1 MDRIYFLLLVALG
14 CLSFSNAQNPPGT
27 IVPLADQ
34 CVQNSTSVICV
45 NKYASVMP
53 YHFNRSISDS
63 KADYD
68 FRNTSAPN
76 ATESFDLIQN
86 ASFLVFDQKRGL
98 QYLGAN
104 PTYEYVF
111 QVSGAVHEA
120 PVYAPVQ
127 NKLFLSQLAPP
138 AGFLPQLVID
148 LNKNPPTLSNFTP
161 NPPIYAPNG
170 GTFRNG
176 LVLFGASGGNNSI
189 GGTEQRVSLRTLDPA
204 TNKTNVLLNNY
215 FGFYFNTIDDLAVHP
230 TSRDIFFTDPDYSWF
245 NALTDTAPQLPS
257 ASYRFNPATGATF
270 LIDDTLQQPNG
281 IAFTPDGN
289 TLYISDTG
297 AVSGTI
303 DPTLGSM
310 GATFNTTGRRSIYA
324 YDVSNNGTKISNRR
338 SFYLAQDWVP
348 DGLKVSAEG
357 LVVTGA
363 GHGVDVLDDMGQL
376 LIRIQ
381 TNYTVQ
387 NFAWTGSDLKTF
399 WLMGQGGISKVQWNI
414 TGQKLH

>member
-1 MDRIYFLLLVALG
+1 MYRCCFPLLLAAISLPI
-14 CLSFSNAQNPPGT
+14 SQAQAPPGT
-27 IVPLADQ
+27 IVPLANQ
-34 CVQNSTSVICV
+34 CISNSSSVICV
-45 NKYASVMP
+45 EKYASVMP
-53 YHFNRSISDS
+53 YHFNRSISDT

-68 FRNTSAPN
+68 FRNTTAGN
-76 ATESFDLIQN
+76 ATESFDLIKN
-86 ASFLVFDQKRGL
+86 ADFLVFDQTRGL
-98 QYLGAN
+98 QYLGSN
-104 PTYEYVF
+104 PTYEYMF
-111 QVSGAVHEA
+111 HVSDAVHEA

-138 AGFLPQLVID
+138 PGFLPQLVID
-148 LNKNPPTLSNFTP
+148 LNQDPPTLSNFTP
-161 NPPIYAPNG
+161 DPPIYAPNG

-176 LVLFGASGGNNSI
+176 LILFGASGGNNSI

-204 TNKTNVLLNNY
+204 TNQTDVILNNY

-245 NALTDTAPQLPS
+245 NALSDTAPQLPA

-303 DPTLGSM
+303 DPTLRSM
-310 GATFNTTGRRSIYA
+310 GSAFNTTGRRSIYA
-324 YDVSNNGTKISNRR
+324 YDVSNNGTKVVNRR

-357 LVVTGA
+357 LVVTGS
-363 GHGVDVLDDMGQL
+363 GHGVDVLDDIGQL

-399 WLMGQGGISKVQWNI
+399 WLMGEGGISRVSWNV
-414 TGQKLH
+414 TGQRLH